1 MGWSRNVLGG
11 ILTTPAIWEGIV
23 IGVSAGFAS
32 GLLLSVVIWLK
43 NWLFR
48 WVERRDQIR
57 YLAALIENYLKLIC
71 GADDIDALDQ
81 PIGQV
86 IPKSQVQKL
95 HLDALWRE
103 LQTVFSDRA
112 SRPSFDEI
120 QQVKVVF
127 SPLPL
132 FLAWTPDDQ
141 QYDRMLNEFRTIK
154 WLKLS
159 KMLKDQWPC
168 VA

>member
-1 MGWSRNVLGG
+1 MFIKRLGG

-23 IGVSAGFAS
+23 IGVSAGLAS

-57 YLAALIENYLKLIC
+57 YLAALIENYMKLIYD
-71 GADDIDALDQ
+71 ADDIDARDQ
-81 PIGQV
+81 SIGQV
-86 IPKSQVQKL
+86 ISKSQVQKPY
-95 HLDALWRE
+95 LDALWRE

-112 SRPSFDEI
+112 SRLSFDEI
-120 QQVKVVF
+120 QQVKDVF
-127 SPLPL
+127 SPLSL
-132 FLAWTPDDQ
+132 FLTWTPDDQ

-159 KMLKDQWPC
+159 KMLKDQ
-168 VA
+168 